1 MTCAK
6 VSHLCHQ
13 ILRAGRHHPDLC
25 ANLYR
30 AFHDSAEYDNTFIG
44 IVNCI
49 KNECLKRCVRISRR
63 CRNLCD
69 NLLQNLINIKSGLG
83 GYSRRIRCLY
93 TDHILNLFNY
103 LIRSRTGQINLV
115 DDRHDI
121 QVMIQR
127 QIDIGQSLSLHAL
140 SRIHYQNGSV
150 TGRKTP
156 GHLIIKIHM
165 SGRVN
170 QIENVLF
177 SVLRFVYNADRL
189 GFDRDSTLS
198 LQIHI
203 IQYLSLHFPAGQCP
217 CPLYN
222 TIRKC

>member
-1 MTCAK
+1 
-6 VSHLCHQ
+6 
-13 ILRAGRHHPDLC
+13 
-25 ANLYR
+25 
-30 AFHDSAEYDNTFIG
+30 
-44 IVNCI
+44 
-49 KNECLKRCVRISRR
+49 
-63 CRNLCD
+63 
-69 NLLQNLINIKSGLG
+69 
-83 GYSRRIRCLY
+83 
-93 TDHILNLFNY
+93 
-103 LIRSRTGQINLV
+103 
-115 DDRHDI
+115 
-121 QVMIQR
+121 MIQR
-127 QIDIGQSLSLHAL
+127 QIDIGQSLSLHTL